1 MVKIMKFHLYVSY
14 RSEVADRWLK
24 YRFVGLFDSFKAAES
39 YGDMILANHP
49 SGAVRFRIS

>member
-24 YRFVGLFDSFKAAES
+24 YRFVDLFDSYETAGY
-39 YGDMILANHP
+39 YGDMIVANHLP
-49 SGAVRFRIS
+49 GTVRFRIF